1 MDSQI
6 PQQRH
11 NNMAAIHGKDT
22 KPEIIVRKYLWRH
35 GFRYRLNHA
44 RLPGRPDVVLRMYR
58 TCIFVNGCFW
68 HGHENC
74 RYYTVPK
81 TRTEFW
87 VNKVKRNQERDL
99 EVQHKLARMGW
110 HCITIWECELKPAN
124 REATLQSLVYTLSKI
139 YLQDHRAKTY
149 ALPEEGEAPRMVA
162 DESGNNSWITEGNE
176 SNK

>member
-1 MDSQI
+1 MDSQT

-110 HCITIWECELKPAN
+110 HCITIWECELKPAR

-149 ALPEEGEAPRMVA
+149 ALPEEDEAPRMVA
-162 DESGNNSWITEGNE
+162 DESSNNSWITEGNE

>member
-1 MDSQI
+1 MDSQT

-11 NNMAAIHGKDT
+11 NNMAAIRGKDT

-110 HCITIWECELKPAN
+110 HCITIWECELKPTH

-149 ALPEEGEAPRMVA
+149 ALPEEDEAPRMVA
-162 DESGNNSWITEGNE
+162 DESGNNSRITEGNE

>member
-1 MDSQI
+1 MDSQT

-22 KPEIIVRKYLWRH
+22 KPEMIVRKYLWRH

-87 VNKVKRNQERDL
+87 VNKVKRNRERDL

-110 HCITIWECELKPAN
+110 HCITIWECELKPAR

-139 YLQDHRAKTY
+139 YLQDHRAKMY
-149 ALPEEGEAPRMVA
+149 YFPAEEEPSQMVA
-162 DESGNNSWITEGNE
+162 DDSQSETVWKTDHD
-176 SNK
+176 K

>member
-1 MDSQI
+1 MDSQT

-99 EVQHKLARMGW
+99 EV
-110 HCITIWECELKPAN
+110 
-124 REATLQSLVYTLSKI
+124 
-139 YLQDHRAKTY
+139 
-149 ALPEEGEAPRMVA
+149 
-162 DESGNNSWITEGNE
+162 
-176 SNK
+176 

>member
-1 MDSQI
+1 MDSQT

-110 HCITIWECELKPAN
+110 HCSTIWECELKPAH

-149 ALPEEGEAPRMVA
+149 ALPEEDEAPRMVA

>member
-35 GFRYRLNHA
+35 GFKYRLNHT

-110 HCITIWECELKPAN
+110 HCITIWECELKPAH

-139 YLQDHRAKTY
+139 YLQDHRAKMY
-149 ALPEEGEAPRMVA
+149 NFPEEDEAPRMVA
-162 DESGNNSWITEGNE
+162 DESGNNSWITEENE
-176 SNK
+176 